1 MSTVRLP
8 SRQRRWPAYVIVAIV
23 LLGLLFTIMSQFY
36 VDLLWFR
43 EVGYTSVFW
52 TELRTKL
59 LLGVAFGAV
68 FFAVLYVNLLIV
80 RRIAPTTRFLTPDQ
94 EAIERV
100 RQAFEPYLRWLIP
113 VGCAVLAL
121 LVAIGV
127 TREWQTF
134 LLWRNSSGVTF
145 GDPEPLF
152 HRDPAFYIFTLPW
165 LKFLQ
170 GWLFSALVGIT
181 LLTGIA
187 HLLWGGIRPQAP
199 AWSERVTPATRAHLS
214 VLLGLIMLA
223 KAWGYYLGRFDLLGS
238 TRGVV
243 QGASYTD
250 VNAQLPALNF
260 LMIAALICAVLFLVN
275 IRVRLWSLP
284 VIAVALLALVSV
296 LLGTAYPSFVQR
308 FRVAPQEFQ
317 REKPYIDDN
326 IQGTRRAFAIGDDDV
341 TIPATRPYV
350 PQVTA
355 SDIKDNKA
363 TIDNI
368 RLWRRSVILENYQSL
383 QRIRSYYEFRDVDVD
398 RYTLDGERRVVMMSG
413 REVSQAGIQVDAQT
427 WQNEHLVYT
436 HGYGAVSALVNQAT
450 AEGAPSLTL
459 ADIPVRSDPGPELSQ
474 PRIYF
479 GEGST
484 GDTPFVVV
492 GTKTAELDYEGS
504 TAPYAYNGT
513 GGIPMGNPLQRALF
527 AWRFRDVNL
536 LISGQ
541 ITSTSRI
548 MIYRD
553 IAQRVPKPVP
563 FLTFDQDPYF
573 AVSAG
578 RPVWIWDAYTT
589 TNQYPYSQSL
599 NLSEATDGQ
608 LPPQLVNYM
617 RNSVKAVTDA
627 YDGTMTYYA
636 NLSDPIIQVWD
647 RAFPGLLTP
656 IEDAPTDLQEHFR
669 YPENIFQTQATQ
681 FANYHVTDAQVFYQ
695 KQDRWEIPADPTV
708 GLTTTG
714 TAPVE
719 APIVPTTTS
728 AARLRPYYL
737 LMKAP
742 GDTVERFQ
750 LVLPFVPEGRQ
761 NMVAW
766 MTANSDP
773 GPDYGR
779 MLALEL
785 PDGAN
790 VDGPSVVFSRIN
802 QNPQFSAE
810 RTLLGQGGSQILF
823 GDFLVIPM
831 SDSFLYIQPVYV
843 RSNQTTSVP
852 ELKRVV
858 VANGD
863 SVGVGN
869 TLQEALA
876 ESVKGQVDS
885 GGGEPG
891 GGGGGNEQTVNDLL
905 NQALDHFQAAQDALT
920 AGNLA
925 LYQSELDQAQRLVE
939 QANEL
944 AGQQADGATGATGA
958 TGSIASPSASA
969 SPST

>member
-1 MSTVRLP
+1 
-8 SRQRRWPAYVIVAIV
+8 
-23 LLGLLFTIMSQFY
+23 
-36 VDLLWFR
+36 
-43 EVGYTSVFW
+43 
-52 TELRTKL
+52 
-59 LLGVAFGAV
+59 
-68 FFAVLYVNLLIV
+68 
-80 RRIAPTTRFLTPDQ
+80 
-94 EAIERV
+94 
-100 RQAFEPYLRWLIP
+100 
-113 VGCAVLAL
+113 
-121 LVAIGV
+121 
-127 TREWQTF
+127 
-134 LLWRNSSGVTF
+134 
-145 GDPEPLF
+145 
-152 HRDPAFYIFTLPW
+152 
-165 LKFLQ
+165 
-170 GWLFSALVGIT
+170 
-181 LLTGIA
+181 
-187 HLLWGGIRPQAP
+187 
-199 AWSERVTPATRAHLS
+199 
-214 VLLGLIMLA
+214 
-223 KAWGYYLGRFDLLGS
+223 
-238 TRGVV
+238 
-243 QGASYTD
+243 
-250 VNAQLPALNF
+250 
-260 LMIAALICAVLFLVN
+260 
-275 IRVRLWSLP
+275 
-284 VIAVALLALVSV
+284 
-296 LLGTAYPSFVQR
+296 
-308 FRVAPQEFQ
+308 
-317 REKPYIDDN
+317 
-326 IQGTRRAFAIGDDDV
+326 
-341 TIPATRPYV
+341 
-350 PQVTA
+350 
-355 SDIKDNKA
+355 
-363 TIDNI
+363 
-368 RLWRRSVILENYQSL
+368 
-383 QRIRSYYEFRDVDVD
+383 
-398 RYTLDGERRVVMMSG
+398 
-413 REVSQAGIQVDAQT
+413 
-427 WQNEHLVYT
+427 
-436 HGYGAVSALVNQAT
+436 
-450 AEGAPSLTL
+450 
-459 ADIPVRSDPGPELSQ
+459 
-474 PRIYF
+474 
-479 GEGST
+479 
-484 GDTPFVVV
+484 
-492 GTKTAELDYEGS
+492 
-504 TAPYAYNGT
+504 
-513 GGIPMGNPLQRALF
+513 
-527 AWRFRDVNL
+527 
-536 LISGQ
+536 
-541 ITSTSRI
+541 
-548 MIYRD
+548 
-553 IAQRVPKPVP
+553 
-563 FLTFDQDPYF
+563 
-573 AVSAG
+573 
-578 RPVWIWDAYTT
+578 
-589 TNQYPYSQSL
+589 
-599 NLSEATDGQ
+599 
-608 LPPQLVNYM
+608 
-617 RNSVKAVTDA
+617 
-627 YDGTMTYYA
+627 
-636 NLSDPIIQVWD
+636 
-647 RAFPGLLTP
+647 TP
-656 IEDAPTDLQEHFR
+656 IEDAPSDLQEHFR

-719 APIVPTTTS
+719 PIAPTTTS

-891 GGGGGNEQTVNDLL
+891 GGGGNEQTVNDLL

-958 TGSIASPSASA
+958 TGSTASPSVSA

>member
-1 MSTVRLP
+1 M
-8 SRQRRWPAYVIVAIV
+8 
-23 LLGLLFTIMSQFY
+23 
-36 VDLLWFR
+36 
-43 EVGYTSVFW
+43 
-52 TELRTKL
+52 
-59 LLGVAFGAV
+59 
-68 FFAVLYVNLLIV
+68 
-80 RRIAPTTRFLTPDQ
+80 
-94 EAIERV
+94 
-100 RQAFEPYLRWLIP
+100 
-113 VGCAVLAL
+113 
-121 LVAIGV
+121 
-127 TREWQTF
+127 
-134 LLWRNSSGVTF
+134 
-145 GDPEPLF
+145 
-152 HRDPAFYIFTLPW
+152 
-165 LKFLQ
+165 
-170 GWLFSALVGIT
+170 
-181 LLTGIA
+181 
-187 HLLWGGIRPQAP
+187 
-199 AWSERVTPATRAHLS
+199 
-214 VLLGLIMLA
+214 
-223 KAWGYYLGRFDLLGS
+223 
-238 TRGVV
+238 
-243 QGASYTD
+243 
-250 VNAQLPALNF
+250 
-260 LMIAALICAVLFLVN
+260 
-275 IRVRLWSLP
+275 
-284 VIAVALLALVSV
+284 
-296 LLGTAYPSFVQR
+296 
-308 FRVAPQEFQ
+308 
-317 REKPYIDDN
+317 
-326 IQGTRRAFAIGDDDV
+326 
-341 TIPATRPYV
+341 

-355 SDIKDNKA
+355 SDIKDNEA

-719 APIVPTTTS
+719 PIAPTTTS

-810 RTLLGQGGSQILF
+810 RTLLGQGGSQMLF

-876 ESVKGQVDS
+876 ESVKGQVDT

-925 LYQSELDQAQRLVE
+925 LYQSELDQAQQLVE

-944 AGQQADGATGATGA
+944 AGQQADGATGATRSDRLDRVAQRQREPQRQHLVGQA
-958 TGSIASPSASA
+958 EREVGFHVGDVHLRLLQVTAVVPVHRLPFRELIQDPHTGLPRAVAALAVAAEGQVGLSAAGGVVDAHHAGRDPLAEPERVQRIARVDAAREAVPVAVRQGHRLVEVAERRHPHDRPERLGRVEGVLARDAIHDRRVVEEPGPASPTNPSRGLPASIRPVPVE
-969 SPST
+969 PSTR

>member
-250 VNAQLPALNF
+250 VHAQLPALNF

-317 REKPYIDDN
+317 REQEYIVDN
-326 IQGTRRAFAIGDDDV
+326 IEGTRRAFAIG
-341 TIPATRPYV
+341 
-350 PQVTA
+350 
-355 SDIKDNKA
+355 
-363 TIDNI
+363 
-368 RLWRRSVILENYQSL
+368 
-383 QRIRSYYEFRDVDVD
+383 
-398 RYTLDGERRVVMMSG
+398 ERR
-413 REVSQAGIQVDAQT
+413 RHHPA
-427 WQNEHLVYT
+427 
-436 HGYGAVSALVNQAT
+436 
-450 AEGAPSLTL
+450 
-459 ADIPVRSDPGPELSQ
+459 RRDP
-474 PRIYF
+474 
-479 GEGST
+479 
-484 GDTPFVVV
+484 
-492 GTKTAELDYEGS
+492 
-504 TAPYAYNGT
+504 
-513 GGIPMGNPLQRALF
+513 M
-527 AWRFRDVNL
+527 
-536 LISGQ
+536 
-541 ITSTSRI
+541 
-548 MIYRD
+548 
-553 IAQRVPKPVP
+553 
-563 FLTFDQDPYF
+563 
-573 AVSAG
+573 
-578 RPVWIWDAYTT
+578 
-589 TNQYPYSQSL
+589 
-599 NLSEATDGQ
+599 
-608 LPPQLVNYM
+608 
-617 RNSVKAVTDA
+617 
-627 YDGTMTYYA
+627 
-636 NLSDPIIQVWD
+636 
-647 RAFPGLLTP
+647 
-656 IEDAPTDLQEHFR
+656 
-669 YPENIFQTQATQ
+669 
-681 FANYHVTDAQVFYQ
+681 
-695 KQDRWEIPADPTV
+695 
-708 GLTTTG
+708 
-714 TAPVE
+714 
-719 APIVPTTTS
+719 
-728 AARLRPYYL
+728 
-737 LMKAP
+737 
-742 GDTVERFQ
+742 
-750 LVLPFVPEGRQ
+750 
-761 NMVAW
+761 
-766 MTANSDP
+766 
-773 GPDYGR
+773 
-779 MLALEL
+779 
-785 PDGAN
+785 
-790 VDGPSVVFSRIN
+790 
-802 QNPQFSAE
+802 
-810 RTLLGQGGSQILF
+810 
-823 GDFLVIPM
+823 
-831 SDSFLYIQPVYV
+831 
-843 RSNQTTSVP
+843 
-852 ELKRVV
+852 
-858 VANGD
+858 
-863 SVGVGN
+863 
-869 TLQEALA
+869 
-876 ESVKGQVDS
+876 
-885 GGGEPG
+885 
-891 GGGGGNEQTVNDLL
+891 
-905 NQALDHFQAAQDALT
+905 
-920 AGNLA
+920 
-925 LYQSELDQAQRLVE
+925 
-939 QANEL
+939 
-944 AGQQADGATGATGA
+944 
-958 TGSIASPSASA
+958 
-969 SPST
+969 